1 MVRVTRWFGRTAWVV
16 LLAFAATQ
24 PAALSQTA
32 RKGWDPMEFRKPKD
46 PELRQTL
53 TRLQYDVT
61 QHDAT
66 EPPFGNEYW
75 DNHRPGLYVDVVS
88 GEPLF
93 SSLDKYDSG
102 TGWPSFTKPLE
113 KGNVKPNSGLL
124 GGFLGIEIR
133 SVHAD
138 SHLGHVFNDGP
149 PPAHQRYCMNSAAM
163 RFIPADKLVEEGY
176 GQYRGLFEKAPPKK

>member
-1 MVRVTRWFGRTAWVV
+1 VKKTVMALATV
-16 LLAFAATQ
+16 LLATASAGGQDAAK
-24 PAALSQTA
+24 S
-32 RKGWDPMEFRKPKD
+32 KGWVAANFRKP
-46 PELRQTL
+46 PAAELQKKL
-53 TRLQYDVT
+53 TPIQFEVT
-61 QHDAT
+61 QHAGT
-66 EPPFGNEYW
+66 ERAFGNEYW
-75 DNHRPGLYVDVVS
+75 KNERPGIYVDVVS

-149 PPAHQRYCMNSAAM
+149 PPAHLRYCMNSAAM
-163 RFIPADKLVEEGY
+163 RFIPAEKLVEEGY
-176 GQYRGLFEKAPPKK
+176 GQYKGLFEKAPPKK